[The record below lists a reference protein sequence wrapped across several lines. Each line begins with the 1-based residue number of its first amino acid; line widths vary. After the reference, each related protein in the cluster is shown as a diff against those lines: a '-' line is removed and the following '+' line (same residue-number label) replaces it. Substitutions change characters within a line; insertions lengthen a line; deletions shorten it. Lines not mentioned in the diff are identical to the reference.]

1 MSVDSLIKGNTI
13 ITDATLIQANASI
26 DSMVSMDYGNA
37 EDSAKHI
44 GVITSFSKR
53 KLSNKSY
60 ISKTDPDSS
69 LSMKAGAART
79 LKYKVHISID
89 KDSRIILDSK
99 VTTGSYHET
108 QIYLDRLFYIK
119 SKYNLEIDSVIAH
132 RGYGSSENIK
142 YLQEQNI
149 TGYIPL
155 FSRRSG
161 QIQSLVQQGFKYN
174 KDKEEYI
181 CPTGIVMKGWKSG
194 DRMIYKISDNICK
207 NCSLETQCGIY
218 KSQVDGNRRIRRS
231 FDQDFFEN
239 QIHHM
244 KQKAFIN
251 AQISRLWQIEGI
263 NSEAKNLHGLQRAQY
278 RGLQKVQIHAYLVAA
293 VMNLKRLITFSLHF
307 LTNIYFVLKNSKPP
321 TQIKSS

>member
-1 MSVDSLIKGNTI
+1 MPALS
-13 ITDATLIQANASI
+13 QRASG
-26 DSMVSMDYGNA
+26 MTVLVS
-37 EDSAKHI
+37 
-44 GVITSFSKR
+44 
-53 KLSNKSY
+53 
-60 ISKTDPDSS
+60 
-69 LSMKAGAART
+69 
-79 LKYKVHISID
+79 
-89 KDSRIILDSK
+89 
-99 VTTGSYHET
+99 
-108 QIYLDRLFYIK
+108 
-119 SKYNLEIDSVIAH
+119 
-132 RGYGSSENIK
+132 
-142 YLQEQNI
+142 
-149 TGYIPL
+149 YIPL

-194 DRMIYKISDNICK
+194 DRMIHKISDNICK

-278 RGLQKVQIHAYLVAA
+278 RGLQKVQIQAYLVAA

-307 LTNIYFVLKNSKPP
+307 LTNIYFVLKNSKTSNTNKILMTFSTAPNGFEHGLFLCP
-321 TQIKSS
+321 KIILT